1 VTDGRPALGG
11 TALQRVGEYELLEAI
26 GRGATGTVYRARSVS
41 TGETVALKMLHGGAS
56 DESIDRFAHEVA
68 IAEQL
73 VHRHVVSVLDTG
85 LEDGV
90 PYLVMEL
97 LRGQSLAEIIR
108 DRRDDVSV
116 ERTLDLVAQ
125 VCLGLHHA
133 HEQGLVH
140 RDVKPANVFVTHDG
154 VAKVLDF
161 GVAKLSDTT
170 VTADGTLV
178 GTLAYMAP
186 EQLHS
191 HVEIDG
197 RADVF
202 SAGVILYEMLTGRRP
217 FDADSSAAMLA
228 RILSAEPAP
237 LPAGL
242 AGWQRLQALVDRA
255 LAKEPDQRFV
265 SAQAF
270 AHALWAVQLEARA
283 TAGHPSAPEEMP
295 DPPPAPAEATLA
307 SSPGM
312 PAAVDAP
319 VQPPAGRRWIYWAV
333 AAGVAAAL
341 ALGGLALLW
350 NGATAAGP

>member
-1 VTDGRPALGG
+1 MSEGRPASGSS
-11 TALQRVGEYELLEAI
+11 ALQRVGEYELLEAI

-56 DESIDRFAHEVA
+56 DESVERFAREVA
-68 IAEQL
+68 IAEQI

-97 LRGQSLAEIIR
+97 LRGQTLAEIIR
-108 DRRDDVSV
+108 ARAAEVSV
-116 ERTLDLVAQ
+116 EQTLDLVAQ
-125 VCLGLHHA
+125 VCLGLHSA

-161 GVAKLSDTT
+161 GVAKLADTT
-170 VTADGTLV
+170 VTADGSLV

-191 HVEIDG
+191 RVEIDG

-202 SAGVILYEMLTGRRP
+202 STGVILYELLTGRRP
-217 FDADSSAAMLA
+217 FEADSSAAMLA

-237 LPAGL
+237 LPASL
-242 AGWQRLQALVDRA
+242 AGSPRLQALVDRA
-255 LAKEPDQRFV
+255 LAKEPNQRFP

-270 AHALWAVQLEARA
+270 AHALWAVQLEAHA
-283 TAGHPSAPEEMP
+283 TARRPTASEEEA
-295 DPPPAPAEATLA
+295 DPRPVAAEATLA

-312 PAAVDAP
+312 PAAVDRP
-319 VQPPAGRRWIYWAV
+319 VQPTAGRRWIYWAV
-333 AAGVAAAL
+333 AGGIAAAL
-341 ALGGLALLW
+341 ALAALGLLW
-350 NGATAAGP
+350 NGATAAVP